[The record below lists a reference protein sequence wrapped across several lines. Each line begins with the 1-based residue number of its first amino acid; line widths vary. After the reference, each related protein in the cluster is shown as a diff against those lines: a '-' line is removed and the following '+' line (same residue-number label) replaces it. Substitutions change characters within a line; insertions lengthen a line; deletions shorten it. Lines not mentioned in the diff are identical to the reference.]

1 GRRRRRQQPRP
12 LAGAPVAPRRAGD
25 GPDPD
30 AARPPRRRPADGH
43 PGRRPPPAGRP
54 PRRAGR
60 PPRPAPR
67 GDPRAG
73 RPVRVPA
80 RRPGPAGAGAAAPA
94 ARPRPRHGPRVLRG
108 GGRARRAGGGLG
120 RGGRRRAPAGPR
132 AGWCVTTPEGA
143 APAPWGDRWAGDR
156 PARWWRPAPAGG
168 AASRRS
174 ALRLLL
180 AGQAAS
186 SLGDWMATVALMTL
200 VLHVTDSAT
209 AVGGVLVLR
218 LAPTVFA
225 GPVAA
230 RLVTRWS
237 RRRMMLAMDL
247 VRIPAVAVTPWITEL
262 WWIYTWAFVTE
273 LAGMVFLPARDAS
286 IPDLVEGDDDLATAN
301 ALVLGSSYGMIPVG
315 AGVYALVATV
325 TGAEGVLAAAR
336 IAFLVDAGT
345 FVAAY
350 LAARRLAV
358 LGTATRADAAA
369 RVGFRFVA
377 ATFAASY
384 LAGSR
389 LPELG
394 TATRAEAA
402 GGGRFL
408 DALRLP
414 LVRSLAPAAAV
425 VAFGL
430 GALFSLGVVWV
441 QEVLDA
447 SNV

>member
-1 GRRRRRQQPRP
+1 M
-12 LAGAPVAPRRAGD
+12 
-25 GPDPD
+25 
-30 AARPPRRRPADGH
+30 
-43 PGRRPPPAGRP
+43 
-54 PRRAGR
+54 
-60 PPRPAPR
+60 
-67 GDPRAG
+67 
-73 RPVRVPA
+73 
-80 RRPGPAGAGAAAPA
+80 
-94 ARPRPRHGPRVLRG
+94 
-108 GGRARRAGGGLG
+108 
-120 RGGRRRAPAGPR
+120 
-132 AGWCVTTPEGA
+132 TSPEGA

-156 PARWWRPAPAGG
+156 PARWWRPARPGG
-168 AASRRS
+168 AVSRRS
-174 ALRLLL
+174 ALRVLL
-180 AGQAAS
+180 AGQALS

-200 VLHVTDSAT
+200 VLHVSDSAT

-247 VRIPAVAVTPWITEL
+247 FRIPAVAVTPWVTEL
-262 WWIYTWAFVTE
+262 WWIYTWAFLTE

-315 AGVYALVATV
+315 AGAYALVAAV
-325 TGAEGVLAAAR
+325 TGADGVLAAAR
-336 IAFLVDAGT
+336 IAFLVDAVT
-345 FVAAY
+345 FVASF
-350 LAARRLAV
+350 LAV
-358 LGTATRADAAA
+358 R
-369 RVGFRFVA
+369 
-377 ATFAASY
+377 
-384 LAGSR
+384 R

-394 TATRAEAA
+394 TAASAEAA

-441 QEVLDA
+441 QEVLEA
-447 SNV
+447 SNVQFGLLVVCFGVGAGGGLVVLRWLPRRDLATVRAALVLEGAVVAVMSLLATPVLALTGALLFGALSALVLALAMELLQHRLDDSDRILAFAVFHTVIRGGLALAAIGAGVADDLLDEVRWPVVGHLASTQVVLLSSGILVALVALFMVREPGVGAAGPRGAAAR